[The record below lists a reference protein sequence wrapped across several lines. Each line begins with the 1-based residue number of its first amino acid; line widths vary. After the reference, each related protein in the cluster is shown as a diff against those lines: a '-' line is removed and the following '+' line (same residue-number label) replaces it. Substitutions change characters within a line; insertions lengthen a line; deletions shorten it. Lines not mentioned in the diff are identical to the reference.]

1 MSVGSAMRGENM
13 MCLPLWLLCQPGENK
28 RICSSYNSSHVL
40 LATPCLPW
48 VQWTVC
54 TVRHSETIAAVSRI
68 SGTLTNIILLSSVQY
83 NDSIFLYI
91 GRYHLSPYKV
101 ITKLLTIFSMLY
113 ITCPWL
119 IYFIT
124 ESMYLFITFPYCS
137 IPLLPCPLVTTAL
150 FSVSLS
156 MFCYILYFR
165 FHTTFPPLVYFLPP
179 AHHLGCLHSR
189 PRLGPEVRL

>member
-13 MCLPLWLLCQPGENK
+13 VCLPLWLLCQLGENK

-48 VQWTVC
+48 IQWTVC

-91 GRYHLSPYKV
+91 ERYHLSPYKV

-119 IYFIT
+119 IYLIT
-124 ESMYLFITFPYCS
+124 ESMYLFITFPYCC

-156 MFCYILYFR
+156 LFYFV
-165 FHTTFPPLVYFLPP
+165 F
-179 AHHLGCLHSR
+179 
-189 PRLGPEVRL
+189 